1 MKEVKIKSVLL
12 NNYRCFSGEREF
24 HSDFGGVL
32 V

>member
-1 MKEVKIKSVLL
+1 MKSIKIKSVSL

-24 HSDFGGVL
+24 CADFGGVL

>member
-1 MKEVKIKSVLL
+1 MRSVKIKSLTL

-24 HSDFGGVL
+24 HVDFGGFL